1 MQVFSWTQVKK
12 KKEKVNWEGR
22 KQNLRANTDYA
33 LNVQLIMEMHE
44 IGRGGTESN
53 IVMLFL
59 NLAQGSTMKTTTFH
73 KIEDKLGF
81 LIRKISLK
89 LMLEALKEEVRLQL
103 IEDGREEDYV
113 KWLAGE
119 K

>member
-1 MQVFSWTQVKK
+1 
-12 KKEKVNWEGR
+12 
-22 KQNLRANTDYA
+22 
-33 LNVQLIMEMHE
+33 
-44 IGRGGTESN
+44 
-53 IVMLFL
+53 
-59 NLAQGSTMKTTTFH
+59 MKTTTFH

-81 LIRKISLK
+81 LIKNISLK
-89 LMLEALKEEVRLQL
+89 SMLEALKEEIRLQL